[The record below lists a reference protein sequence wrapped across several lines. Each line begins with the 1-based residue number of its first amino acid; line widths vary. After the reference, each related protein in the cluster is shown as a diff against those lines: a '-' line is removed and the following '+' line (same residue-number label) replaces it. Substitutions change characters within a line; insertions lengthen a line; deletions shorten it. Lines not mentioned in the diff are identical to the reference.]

1 MSQLIEDY
9 ALIGDTQTAALVGRD
24 GSIDWWCVPRFD
36 SGAVFA
42 SLLGEP
48 DNGRWQLAPAG
59 GLQHVERRYVPDTL
73 VLETTFHT
81 DEGSVKV
88 TDCMPIRGQTVDI
101 VRIVEGLSGRVPM
114 HMDLAIRF
122 DYGSIMPW
130 VSRTNDG
137 LQAVAGPDAMLL
149 RTPIHT
155 HGTGRSTVA
164 DFVVEAGQ
172 TVPFVLAYYASH
184 EAVPKRLDPHR
195 AVKET
200 VRWWHR
206 WVAKCTYTGRWRDS
220 VVRSLITLKAL
231 TYAPTGG
238 IVAAATTSLPE
249 RIGGVRNW
257 DYRYCWLR
265 DSTLT
270 LVSMAIG
277 GYHDEALAWRD
288 WLLRAVAGDPEALQI
303 MYGAAGERRLSEYT
317 VDWLGGYEESL
328 PVRVGN
334 AASEQFQLD
343 VYGEVLD
350 TLHRTR
356 SLMPDPHAHHDSW
369 DLERELLASLEQL
382 WRSPDE
388 GIWEVRGPRAHFTH
402 SKGMAWLAFDRA
414 VRNVNEFGLAGPA
427 QHWATLRDEIHN
439 QICDEGFDRDL
450 NAFTQSYGSK
460 QLDAAV
466 LQLPLVGFL
475 PPSDPRVAGTVQAI
489 ERTLLHD
496 GFVARYETSPTGA
509 VDGLPPGEGAFLPCS
524 LWLAQNYALLGRN
537 DEAVELFE
545 RLLALSNDVGL
556 IAEEYDPV
564 AGRQLGNFPQ
574 AFTHVSLVTAAAHL
588 SNIGEA
594 QSGPG
599 DPTGMIRH
607 ARRGR
612 PATKFS

>member
-1 MSQLIEDY
+1 MSQRIEDY

-42 SLLGEP
+42 ALLGEP
-48 DNGRWQLAPAG
+48 DNGRWQIAPAG
-59 GLQHVERRYVPDTL
+59 GLQHVERRYLPDTL

-81 DEGSVKV
+81 DDGSVKI
-88 TDCMPIRGQTVDI
+88 TDCMPIRGRTVDI
-101 VRIVEGLSGRVPM
+101 VRVVEGLSGRVPM

-122 DYGSIMPW
+122 DYGSIVPW
-130 VSRTNDG
+130 VSRRKEG
-137 LQAVAGPDAMLL
+137 LRAVAGPDAMLL
-149 RTPIHT
+149 RTPVHT
-155 HGTGRSTVA
+155 HGAGRNTVA
-164 DFVVEAGQ
+164 DFVVEAGEQ
-172 TVPFVLAYYASH
+172 VPFVLAYYASH
-184 EAVPKRLDPHR
+184 ETEPRRVDAHR
-195 AVKET
+195 AIKET
-200 VRWWHR
+200 VRWWHK
-206 WVAKCTYTGRWRDS
+206 WVAQCTYSGRWRDS

-249 RIGGVRNW
+249 LIGGVRNW

-270 LVSMAIG
+270 LLSMAIG
-277 GYHDEALAWRD
+277 GYHEEALAWRD
-288 WLLRAVAGDPEALQI
+288 WLLRAVAGDPEDLQI

-317 VDWLGGYEESL
+317 VDWLGGYESSS

-356 SLMPDPHAHHDSW
+356 SLMPDPHAHYDSW
-369 DLERELLASLEQL
+369 NLERALLASLEQL
-382 WRSPDE
+382 WRRPDE

-414 VRNVNEFGLAGPA
+414 VRNVNEFGLDGPA
-427 QHWATLRDEIHN
+427 QHWAAIRDEIHL
-439 QICDEGFDRDL
+439 QICDEAYDAEL

-475 PPSDPRVAGTVQAI
+475 PPTDPRIVGTVQAI
-489 ERTLLHD
+489 ERTLMHD

-524 LWLAQNYALLGRN
+524 LWLAQNYALLGRHE
-537 DEAVELFE
+537 EAIELFE

-556 IAEEYDPV
+556 IAEEYDPI

-574 AFTHVSLVTAAAHL
+574 AFTHVCLVTAAAQL
-588 SNIGEA
+588 STIGDGEH
-594 QSGPG
+594 SGPE
-599 DPTGMIRH
+599 DPTGMTRH
-607 ARRGR
+607 ARRQ
-612 PATKFS
+612 

>member
-24 GSIDWWCVPRFD
+24 GSMDWWCVPRFD
-36 SGAVFA
+36 SGAVFSA
-42 SLLGEP
+42 LLGEP
-48 DNGRWQLAPAG
+48 DNGRWQIAPAG
-59 GLQHVERRYVPDTL
+59 GLQHVERRYLTDTL

-101 VRIVEGLSGRVPM
+101 VRVVEGLSGRVPM
-114 HMDLAIRF
+114 HMDLTIRF

-130 VSRTNDG
+130 VSRTKDG
-137 LQAVAGPDAMLL
+137 LRAVAGPDAMLL
-149 RTPIHT
+149 RTPVHT
-155 HGTGRSTVA
+155 HGAGRSTVA
-164 DFVVEAGQ
+164 DFVVEAGE
-172 TVPFVLAYYASH
+172 TVPFALAYYASH
-184 EAVPKRLDPHR
+184 EAVPRSVDAHR
-195 AVKET
+195 AIKET

-206 WVAKCTYTGRWRDS
+206 WVAQCTYTGRWRDA

-238 IVAAATTSLPE
+238 ILAAPTTSLPE

-270 LVSMAIG
+270 LLSLAIG
-277 GYHDEALAWRD
+277 GYHEEALKWRD
-288 WLLRAVAGDPEALQI
+288 WLLRAVAGDPEELQI

-317 VDWLGGYEESL
+317 VDWLAGYEASQ

-356 SLMPDPHAHHDSW
+356 ALMPDPHAHLDSW
-369 DLERELLASLEQL
+369 DLEQKLLASLEDL
-382 WRSPDE
+382 WRRPDE

-414 VRNVNEFGLAGPA
+414 VRNVNDFGLEGPV
-427 QHWATLRDEIHN
+427 QHWATVRDEIHR
-439 QICDEGFDRDL
+439 QICDEGYDAEL

-475 PPSDPRVAGTVQAI
+475 PPSDPRIVGTVQAI
-489 ERTLLHD
+489 ERTLMHD
-496 GFVARYETSPTGA
+496 GFVARYETSRSGS
-509 VDGLPPGEGAFLPCS
+509 VDGLPVGEGVFLPCS
-524 LWLAQNYALLGRN
+524 FWLAQNYALLGR
-537 DEAVELFE
+537 DEDAILLFE
-545 RLLALSNDVGL
+545 RLLALGNDVGL

-564 AGRQLGNFPQ
+564 AGRLLGNFPQ
-574 AFTHVSLVTAAAHL
+574 AFTHVCLVTAASQL
-588 SNIGEA
+588 STLGEENGA
-594 QSGPG
+594 APG
-599 DPTGMIRH
+599 DPTGMTRR
-607 ARRGR
+607 ARRL
-612 PATKFS
+612 